1 MTTIQRIRSD
11 IATTDRRATTDQTVS
26 DKRYRNDKL
35 TRERRAKADKTVV
48 ENRTRNDETTA
59 NRREVKDGKVGI
71 ALAIFLLILVVFSA
85 VIFFSFI

>member
-59 NRREVKDGKVGI
+59 NRREVKDGKVGKSI
-71 ALAIFLLILVVFSA
+71 NHIFTYIGS
-85 VIFFSFI
+85 FFSCNLF